1 MRPSL
6 TDPPEH
12 PIVDTGVLFDFLL
25 WRFCDETRTPLPGCF
40 PDYSA
45 MTDCMQALHWY
56 FDKHKP
62 IHTSPHVIAE
72 IHGLV
77 KSRAQW
83 KGRRV
88 STFWQFSQEEL
99 ARFRLEEHLVE
110 LARMNREDLG
120 TFGPTD
126 ASILEIAVEEGRAVI
141 ADDDA
146 LRRRLTQEQIRVLNR
161 WDILKVWQE
170 STA

>member
-1 MRPSL
+1 MRPIL
-6 TDPPEH
+6 TEPPEH
-12 PIVDTGVLFDFLL
+12 PIVDTTVLFDFLL
-25 WRFCDETRTPLPGCF
+25 WRFCAETRTPLPGCF

-45 MTDCMQALHWY
+45 MTDCMRAVQWY
-56 FDKHKP
+56 FEKHKP

-88 STFWQFSQEEL
+88 STFWQFAQEEL
-99 ARFRLEEHLVE
+99 ARFRIEEHLVE
-110 LARMNREDLG
+110 LAGMNREDLA

-126 ASILEIAVEEGRAVI
+126 VSILEIAVEEGRAVI
-141 ADDDA
+141 ADDGA